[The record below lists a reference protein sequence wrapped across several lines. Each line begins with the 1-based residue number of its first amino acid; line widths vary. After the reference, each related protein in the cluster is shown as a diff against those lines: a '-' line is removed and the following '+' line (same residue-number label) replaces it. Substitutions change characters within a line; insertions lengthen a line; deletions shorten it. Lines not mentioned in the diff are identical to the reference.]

1 MFSIGLFPK
10 DNTLHPAPSVRI
22 RRDSQN
28 DRNYKTYNNMK
39 KYQITGYQIVHHDGT
54 RDTVKLAMPEIVN
67 DIENYRRRLINRE
80 KCKYINLSY
89 VELNDWEEQV

>member
-54 RDTVKLAMPEIVN
+54 RDTVKPERSELVS
-67 DIENYRRRLINRE
+67 DVELYRQSLMERYG
-80 KCKYINLSY
+80 CKYINLTY
-89 VELNDWEEQV
+89 TEITDWEDGQ